1 MSFRRIL
8 IGLLT
13 LWLGLMGI
21 AFGMLFLLCVSLFLF
36 WQGLS
41 VSVIA
46 FGLLCLSCF
55 VLAGMVLWR
64 SGSKQRRKLTDAE
77 EPIYLSEGDG
87 QPYDTP
93 SRFRNATGHSKR

>member
-21 AFGMLFLLCVSLFLF
+21 AFGTLFLLCVSLFLL

-41 VSVIA
+41 ASVIV

-55 VLAGMVLWR
+55 ILAGIVLWR
-64 SGSKQRRKLTDAE
+64 SASKERRKLTDAE
-77 EPIYLSEGDG
+77 PVYLSESDG
-87 QPYDTP
+87 QPDDTP
-93 SRFRNATGHSKR
+93 SHFRNVTWHRKQ

>member
-13 LWLGLMGI
+13 LWLGLMGL

-55 VLAGMVLWR
+55 ILAGIVLWR
-64 SGSKQRRKLTDAE
+64 SASKERPKLREAE
-77 EPIYLSEGDG
+77 PAYLSESDD
-87 QPYDTP
+87 YLCDIS
-93 SRFRNATGHSKR
+93 SRFKNVTGHRKR